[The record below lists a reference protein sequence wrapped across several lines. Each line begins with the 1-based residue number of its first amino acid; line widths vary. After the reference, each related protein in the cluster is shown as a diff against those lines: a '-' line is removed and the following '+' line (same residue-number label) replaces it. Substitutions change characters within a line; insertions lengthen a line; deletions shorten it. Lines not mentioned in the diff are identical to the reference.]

1 MINRLAI
8 DLGTSSVKIYVPD
21 KGVVID
27 EPNVVAIDTL
37 SEKVMAVGKEAKKM
51 IGRTPESIIASAP
64 LKNGVVANFANTQ
77 HMVRIYINQLIGK
90 VRLIKPEIM
99 VCVPVGIT
107 STERRAV
114 VDAVM
119 KAGARNVYVI
129 KSPIAAAL
137 GSGIDISS
145 TAGNMVIDVGGGT
158 TEVAVI
164 ALGDVVA
171 SSSMRMGGDRFDEAI
186 ANYLRKK
193 FNIVIGEQTAEEI
206 KIKIGFAL
214 DSKKK
219 LQVEVSGSNAISG
232 LPESVMVSS
241 NDVTAAIKPV
251 INEILQLVKQ
261 VLQKTPPE
269 LASDVMDK
277 GIIIS
282 GGGAKLRR
290 FDELL
295 TKVTGVPC
303 QMAEE
308 PEFAVIRGA
317 GIAVENLEEF
327 KQSILWR
334 QK

>member
-1 MINRLAI
+1 MINRIAI
-8 DLGTSSVKIYVPD
+8 DLGTSSIRVYLPD
-21 KGVVID
+21 KGIVID
-27 EPNVVAIDTL
+27 EPNVVAIDALT
-37 SEKVMAVGKEAKKM
+37 EKVMAVGSDAKKM
-51 IGRTPESIIASAP
+51 IGRTPESIIASMP
-64 LKNGVVANFANTQ
+64 LKNGVVANFGNTQ
-77 HMVRIYINQLIGK
+77 QMIRIYINRLMGK
-90 VRLIKPEIM
+90 IRLIRPEIM
-99 VCVPVGIT
+99 VSVPVGIT

-114 VDAVM
+114 VDAVT
-119 KAGARNVYVI
+119 KAGARNTFVI

-145 TAGNMVIDVGGGT
+145 TVGNMVIDVGGGT

-171 SSSMRMGGDRFDEAI
+171 SGSIRMGGDKFDEAI

-193 FNIVIGEQTAEEI
+193 FNIVIGEQTAEET

-214 DSKKK
+214 ETKKK
-219 LQVEVSGSNAISG
+219 LQMEVSGSNAISG
-232 LPESVMVSS
+232 LPESIMVSS
-241 NDVTAAIKPV
+241 SDITMAIKPV

-269 LASDVMDK
+269 LASDVIDK

-290 FDELL
+290 LDELL
-295 TKVTGVPC
+295 TKITGVPC

-308 PEFAVIRGA
+308 PEYAVIRGA

>member
-8 DLGTSSVKIYVPD
+8 DLGTSHLRIYLPD
-21 KGVVID
+21 KGVVVD
-27 EPNVVAIDTL
+27 EPNVVAIDAL
-37 SEKVMAVGKEAKKM
+37 SEKVMAVGSEAKKM
-51 IGRTPESIIASAP
+51 IGRTPESIVASMP

-77 HMVRIYINQLIGK
+77 QMIRIYVNQLMGK
-90 VRLIKPEIM
+90 IRLIKPEMMI
-99 VCVPVGIT
+99 CVPVGIT

-114 VDAVM
+114 VDAVT

-129 KSPIAAAL
+129 KSPVAAAL

-145 TAGNMVIDVGGGT
+145 TIGNMVIDVGGGT

-171 SSSMRMGGDRFDEAI
+171 SGSIRIGGDKFDEAI
-186 ANYLRKK
+186 GNYLRKK
-193 FNIVIGEQTAEEI
+193 YNIVIGEQTAEEI

-214 DSKKK
+214 ESKKK
-219 LQVEVSGSNAISG
+219 LQMEVSGSNAISG
-232 LPESVMVSS
+232 LPESVMVGSI
-241 NDVTAAIKPV
+241 DITTAIKPV
-251 INEILQLVKQ
+251 INEILLLVKQ

-308 PEFAVIRGA
+308 PEYATIRGA
-317 GIAVENLEEF
+317 GIAIENLEEF